1 MTLFK
6 TIAVAGAL
14 ALTTAASAGAATL
27 NYATTIDAQRGFLK
41 PSNIPDTPARANPD
55 NALGAPDGIFYSM
68 GFGGTAVLG
77 FGEAFYQDATV
88 WEVTLQPGLGGDH
101 DEAVDVF
108 VGSSYLAD
116 SFDITSF
123 TFVGTINNKLAQG
136 GQTLSFSGGPF
147 SYLALVDVTEGMFPD
162 SSSFDG
168 FDLDAVGVSPV
179 PLPAGGLLLLT
190 AIGGLAAA
198 RRRKAA

>member
-6 TIAVAGAL
+6 TITMAGAL

-27 NYATTIDAQRGFLK
+27 NYATMIDAQRGTVD
-41 PSNIPDTPARANPD
+41 SRDTPARANTN
-55 NALGAPDGIFYSM
+55 NALGAPDSNFYSM
-68 GFGGTAVLG
+68 GFGGIAVLG
-77 FGEAFYQDATV
+77 FGTKFANAAKV
-88 WEVTLQPGLGGDH
+88 WEVTLEPGLSIDGGTH
-101 DEAVDVF
+101 KEAVAVYA
-108 VGSSYLAD
+108 GSSYVNG
-116 SFDITSF
+116 SFDYSSF
-123 TFVGTINNKLAQG
+123 TLVGKINNQLAQL

-147 SYLALVDVTEGMFPD
+147 SYLALVDITETEFPD
-162 SSSFDG
+162 SSSWDG
-168 FDLDAVGVSPV
+168 FDLNAVGVSPV

>member
-6 TIAVAGAL
+6 TIAMACAL
-14 ALTTAASAGAATL
+14 ALTTTASAGAATMS
-27 NYATTIDAQRGFLK
+27 YATMIDAQRGTIDRVF
-41 PSNIPDTPARANPD
+41 PGNRANAN
-55 NALGAPDGIFYSM
+55 NALGAPDAKFYAM

-77 FGEAFYQDATV
+77 FGTNFDMAATA
-88 WEVTLQPGLGGDH
+88 WEVTFQPGLSGDH
-101 DEAVDVF
+101 DEAAEVW
-108 VGSSYLAD
+108 VGSSYVNGTFNI
-116 SFDITSF
+116 SSF
-123 TFVGTINNKLAQG
+123 TLVGTINNKLAQS

-147 SYLALVDVTEGMFPD
+147 NYLALVDVTKTLFPT

-168 FDLDAVGVSPV
+168 FDLNAVGVSPV

-190 AIGGLAAA
+190 AIGGLAVA

>member
-14 ALTTAASAGAATL
+14 ALITAASAGAATL
-27 NYATTIDAQRGFLK
+27 TYATTIDAQRGVVD
-41 PSNIPDTPARANPD
+41 PARDTAARANVN
-55 NALGAPDGIFYSM
+55 NALGAPDDLFYTM

-77 FGEAFYQDATV
+77 FGETFYQDATV
-88 WEVTLQPGLGGDH
+88 WEVTFQPGLSGDH
-101 DEAVDVF
+101 DEAVEVY
-108 VGSSYLAD
+108 VGSSYVD
-116 SFDITSF
+116 GSFDISSF
-123 TFVGTINNKLAQG
+123 TFVGTISNKLAQL

-147 SYLALVDVTEGMFPD
+147 SYLALVDVTQSLFPA

-168 FDLDAVGVSPV
+168 FDLNAVGVSPV
-179 PLPAGGLLLLT
+179 PLPAGGLLLLA

>member
-27 NYATTIDAQRGFLK
+27 TYATTIDAQRGLVDPAK
-41 PSNIPDTPARANPD
+41 DTPARANTD
-55 NALGAPDGIFYSM
+55 NALGAPDDLFYAM

-77 FGEAFYQDATV
+77 FGETFYQDATV
-88 WEVTLQPGLGGDH
+88 WEVTFEPGLSGDH
-101 DEAVDVF
+101 DEAVDVY
-108 VGSSYLAD
+108 VGSSYLGG
-116 SFDITSF
+116 SFDISSF
-123 TFVGTINNKLAQG
+123 TLVGTINNKLAQG

-147 SYLALVDVTEGMFPD
+147 SYLALVDVTKTLFPD
-162 SSSFDG
+162 TSSFDG
-168 FDLDAVGVSPV
+168 FDLNAVGVSPV

>member
-27 NYATTIDAQRGFLK
+27 TYATTIEAQRGTVDK
-41 PSNIPDTPARANPD
+41 VTADGRENKN
-55 NALGAPDGIFYSM
+55 NALGAPDDLFYAM

-77 FGEAFYQDATV
+77 FGETFYKDATV
-88 WEVTLQPGLGGDH
+88 WEVTFEPGISGDH

-116 SFDITSF
+116 SFDLSSF

-147 SYLALVDVTEGMFPD
+147 SYLALVDVTKTLFPAT
-162 SSSFDG
+162 SSFDG
-168 FDLDAVGVSPV
+168 FDLNAVGVSPV

>member
-6 TIAVAGAL
+6 TIAMAGAL
-14 ALTTAASAGAATL
+14 ALTTAATAGAATV
-27 NYATTIDAQRGFLK
+27 NYATTIDAQRGTIDK
-41 PSNIPDTPARANPD
+41 VIADGRENPN
-55 NALGAPDGIFYSM
+55 NALGAPDDVFYAM

-77 FGEAFYQDATV
+77 FGTKFAKSVSV
-88 WEVTLQPGLGGDH
+88 WEVTFEPVLSGDH

-108 VGSSYLAD
+108 VGSSYVNG
-116 SFDITSF
+116 SFDLSSF
-123 TFVGTINNKLAQG
+123 TLVGQINNKLAQL

-147 SYLALVDVTEGMFPD
+147 SYLALVDVTKDLFPVTQT
-162 SSSFDG
+162 SSRDG
-168 FDLDAVGVSPV
+168 FDLNAVGVSPV

>member
-27 NYATTIDAQRGFLK
+27 TYATTIEAQRGTVDK
-41 PSNIPDTPARANPD
+41 VTPDGRENTD
-55 NALGAPDGIFYSM
+55 NALGAPDDLFYAM

-77 FGEAFYQDATV
+77 FGETFYQDATV
-88 WEVTLQPGLGGDH
+88 WEVTFEPGLSGDH
-101 DEAVDVF
+101 DEAVDVY
-108 VGSSYLAD
+108 VGSSYLGG
-116 SFDITSF
+116 SFDISSF
-123 TFVGTINNKLAQG
+123 TLVGTINNKLAQG

-147 SYLALVDVTEGMFPD
+147 SYLALVDVTKTLFPD
-162 SSSFDG
+162 TSSFDG
-168 FDLDAVGVSPV
+168 FDLNAVGVSPV